1 MATTNPA
8 LTTSYQKIVDAGD
21 EFLLTLPFT
30 ASVAIDVAVAD
41 TESAPADTVIG
52 HRLST
57 SQHEALNRSLTGP
70 GYVYARAV
78 DRACTVALTAWT
90 P

>member
-8 LTTSYQKIVDAGD
+8 LTTSYTKIVDAGD
-21 EFLLTLPFT
+21 EFLLTLPLT
-30 ASVAIDVAVAD
+30 ATTAVDVAVAD

-57 SQHEALNRSLTGP
+57 DQHEALNRALTGP
-70 GYVYARAV
+70 GYIYARAI
-78 DRACTVALTAWT
+78 DRACTVAVTTWT